1 MAAAVRAP
9 DTEVLVLLTEAGS
22 NKWGEQQVLDREPH
36 GRHPELVEFLER
48 MADGGAASAEE
59 RAVYNALPPTMRSS
73 GGNPN
78 SQWIKLTCNNRRSDS
93 LPLLAPTTRSYYRR
107 IDNKKITSLDAPAE
121 GVRQQAEFTSDG
133 KLVPDPVQQPQSLR
147 ELFHETV
154 FRGPFDAKAW
164 ESAYADLG
172 GPGCWTTRRNEAY
185 KRKQK
190 AKRCCKGC
198 VVYGSGGVMA
208 VCLLGLLVL
217 LVCVGIESSELPHVC
232 NGFLR

>member
-1 MAAAVRAP
+1 M
-9 DTEVLVLLTEAGS
+9 
-22 NKWGEQQVLDREPH
+22 
-36 GRHPELVEFLER
+36 
-48 MADGGAASAEE
+48 
-59 RAVYNALPPTMRSS
+59 
-73 GGNPN
+73 
-78 SQWIKLTCNNRRSDS
+78 
-93 LPLLAPTTRSYYRR
+93 
-107 IDNKKITSLDAPAE
+107 ITSLDAPAE

-154 FRGPFDAKAW
+154 FRGPFDAEAW

-198 VVYGSGGVMA
+198 VVYGSGGGMA
-208 VCLLGLLVL
+208 VYLLGLLVL
-217 LVCVGIESSELPHVC
+217 MVYLTTRGSC
-232 NGFLR
+232 FLLGCICC